1 LPSDF
6 EILQTGKAIQSSSK
20 ATLVVNVDKQ
30 TKNKISNQNVS
41 KTRREVLAQVRNQS
55 KSNKEAIKNQINKIF
70 YFSLLMVYFSK
81 FTLFQDFILFYVCS
95 IMLLKC
101 TMKSEQ

>member
-1 LPSDF
+1 MPSDF

-41 KTRREVLAQVRNQS
+41 KTRGEVLAQVRNQS

-70 YFSLLMVYFSK
+70 YFSLL
-81 FTLFQDFILFYVCS
+81 INN
-95 IMLLKC
+95 
-101 TMKSEQ
+101 EQSDKKH

>member
-1 LPSDF
+1 MPSDF

-70 YFSLLMVYFSK
+70 YFSLL
-81 FTLFQDFILFYVCS
+81 INN
-95 IMLLKC
+95 
-101 TMKSEQ
+101 EQSDKKH

>member
-20 ATLVVNVDKQ
+20 ATLVVNVDNQ

-41 KTRREVLAQVRNQS
+41 KTRGEVLAQVRNQS
-55 KSNKEAIKNQINKIF
+55 KSNKEAITNQINKIF
-70 YFSLLMVYFSK
+70 YFSLL
-81 FTLFQDFILFYVCS
+81 INN
-95 IMLLKC
+95 
-101 TMKSEQ
+101 EQSDKKH